1 MINNQS
7 YNNNNTNQVPMA
19 AQLPTNTIA
28 MPPLV
33 LPLLTTPPTF
43 NAVPLPLY
51 GLPAMPLPQLVS
63 PQILTLA
70 PADST
75 PMFFDESS
83 QTLTSIP
90 ANLVQFNAQN
100 QYQAPAGYSFIPLSA
115 VNSLTSVSPA
125 LSQGSDQEA
134 TALPELD
141 VPARSRSVSTEEQ
154 PAKRK
159 KYPHRSKQMKILEVH
174 ASLAEE
180 YTARGLYADEEEV
193 LRGEDTVR
201 AHVKTFQGLN
211 KIKEVLDEV
220 HQCPDVTV
228 RRIATPFSMK
238 NKFQKK
244 GFIVYLKLGS
254 PEEVPAV
261 QAVFARYSEYFKKCD
276 VALPKEKPATTALPP
291 LKSQLSAAG
300 FNEKE
305 NSWADADLFMVAPP
319 PLMRR
324 NSHEMAA

>member
-7 YNNNNTNQVPMA
+7 TTNNTNQVPMA
-19 AQLPTNTIA
+19 AQLPIQNSYT
-28 MPPLV
+28 MPLV
-33 LPLLTTPPTF
+33 LPMLTTPPMPCGSI
-43 NAVPLPLY
+43 VY

-63 PQILTLA
+63 PQIMTLA

-90 ANLVQFNAQN
+90 ANLVQLNAQN
-100 QYQAPAGYSFIPLSA
+100 QFTAPPGYSFVPLSA
-115 VNSLTSVSPA
+115 VASLTSVSPS
-125 LSQGSDQEA
+125 LSQPSEQEP
-134 TALPELD
+134 TLPLPEL
-141 VPARSRSVSTEEQ
+141 VEPARSRSVSMEDQ
-154 PAKRK
+154 PVKRK

-180 YTARGLYADEEEV
+180 YTARGLYADEDEV

-211 KIKEVLDEV
+211 KIKDVLDEV
-220 HQCPDVTV
+220 HNCPDVTV

-254 PEEVPAV
+254 PAEVPAV

-276 VALPKEKPATTALPP
+276 VALPKEKPATTLPP

-300 FNEKE
+300 FSEKE

>member
-1 MINNQS
+1 
-7 YNNNNTNQVPMA
+7 MA
-19 AQLPTNTIA
+19 AQPTQNFALP
-28 MPPLV
+28 PPLV
-33 LPLLTTPPTF
+33 LPILTTPTF
-43 NAVPLPLY
+43 NAVPVY
-51 GLPAMPLPQLVS
+51 GGIPAMPLPQLVS
-63 PQILTLA
+63 PQLAAPQLVSPNFMTLA

-75 PMFFDESS
+75 PMFYDEIS

-90 ANLVQFNAQN
+90 SNLVSINSLN
-100 QYQAPAGYSFIPLSA
+100 QYQAPAGYSFVPLSA
-115 VNSLTSVSPA
+115 VNSLTS
-125 LSQGSDQEA
+125 LSASASQASDEEPVLEEPV
-134 TALPELD
+134 T
-141 VPARSRSVSTEEQ
+141 RSRSASKEE

-159 KYPHRSKQMKILEVH
+159 KYPHRSKQIRILEVH
-174 ASLAEE
+174 ASLKEE
-180 YTARGLYADEEEV
+180 NTARGLYADEDEV

-211 KIKEVLDEV
+211 KIKDVLDEV
-220 HQCPDVTV
+220 HKCPDVTV

-244 GFIVYLKLGS
+244 GFIVYLKLAS
-254 PEEVPAV
+254 PSEVPAV

-276 VALPKEKPATTALPP
+276 VALPKERPTTELPP

-300 FNEKE
+300 FSEKE
-305 NSWADADLFMVAPP
+305 DSWADAVHFVSPP

>member
-7 YNNNNTNQVPMA
+7 TTNNTNQVPMA
-19 AQLPTNTIA
+19 AQLPIQNSYT
-28 MPPLV
+28 MPLV
-33 LPLLTTPPTF
+33 LPMLTTPPMPSGSI
-43 NAVPLPLY
+43 VY

-63 PQILTLA
+63 PQIMTLA

-90 ANLVQFNAQN
+90 ANLVQLNAQN
-100 QYQAPAGYSFIPLSA
+100 QFTAPPGYSFVPLSA
-115 VNSLTSVSPA
+115 VASLTSVSPS
-125 LSQGSDQEA
+125 LSQPSEQEP
-134 TALPELD
+134 TLPLPEL
-141 VPARSRSVSTEEQ
+141 VEPARSRSVSMEDQ
-154 PAKRK
+154 PVKRK

-180 YTARGLYADEEEV
+180 YTARGLYADEDEV

-211 KIKEVLDEV
+211 KIKDVLDEV
-220 HQCPDVTV
+220 HNCPDVTV

-254 PEEVPAV
+254 PAEVPAV

-276 VALPKEKPATTALPP
+276 VALPKEKPATTLPP

-300 FNEKE
+300 FSEKE
-305 NSWADADLFMVAPP
+305 NSWADADLFMVAPS